1 MAPVREVKS
10 YKIETAMIPQS
21 LNRVMRWNR
30 FRKTRERDTWAYAIF
45 VLLGRKAAKDLRE
58 RAERK
63 ERMRICVTI
72 CNPRRYD
79 DDNAHG
85 ACKIIFDA
93 CRQQGLI
100 HDDRAE
106 FLQQEVRQEKA
117 TAKTK
122 HTVIEIG
129 AA

>member
-1 MAPVREVKS
+1 MASV
-10 YKIETAMIPQS
+10 YKVTAPFVPAS
-21 LNRVMRWNR
+21 LNRVIRWNH
-30 FRKTRERDTWAYAIF
+30 FRKTKERDMWSQAIF
-45 VLLGRKAAKDLRE
+45 VLLGRVAASELRG

-63 ERMRICVTI
+63 ERMRICITI

-93 CRQQGLI
+93 CRAQGLI
-100 HDDRAE
+100 HDDRDE

-117 TAKTK
+117 TARTK

-129 AA
+129 VADGR

>member
-1 MAPVREVKS
+1 MASV
-10 YKIETAMIPQS
+10 YKVTAPFVPAS
-21 LNRVMRWNR
+21 LNRVMYWHPQ
-30 FRKTRERDTWAYAIF
+30 RKKREREMWAQAIF
-45 VLLGRKAAKDLRE
+45 VLLGRAAASELRA

-63 ERMRICVTI
+63 ERMRICITI

-93 CRQQGLI
+93 CRAQGLI
-100 HDDRAE
+100 HDDRDE

-117 TAKTK
+117 TARTK

>member
-1 MAPVREVKS
+1 MAPI
-10 YKIETAMIPQS
+10 YKIETVMIPVS
-21 LNRVMRWNR
+21 LNRVMRWHPK
-30 FRKTRERDTWAYAIF
+30 RKMRERDMWGEVLF
-45 VLLGRKAAKDLRE
+45 VLLGREAVRDLRA

-63 ERMRICVTI
+63 ERMRICITI

-93 CRQQGLI
+93 CRAQGLI
-100 HDDRAE
+100 HDDRDE
-106 FLQQEVRQEKA
+106 FLQQVVRQEKA

>member
-1 MAPVREVKS
+1 MAPI
-10 YKIETAMIPQS
+10 YKIETVMIPVS
-21 LNRVMRWNR
+21 LNRVMRWNHH
-30 FRKTRERDTWAYAIF
+30 RKTRERDMWGEVLF
-45 VLLGRKAAKDLRE
+45 VLLGREAVRDLRA

-63 ERMRICVTI
+63 ERMRICITI

-93 CRQQGLI
+93 CRAQGLI
-100 HDDRAE
+100 HDDRDE
-106 FLQQEVRQEKA
+106 FLQQVVRQEKA
-117 TAKTK
+117 AAKTK